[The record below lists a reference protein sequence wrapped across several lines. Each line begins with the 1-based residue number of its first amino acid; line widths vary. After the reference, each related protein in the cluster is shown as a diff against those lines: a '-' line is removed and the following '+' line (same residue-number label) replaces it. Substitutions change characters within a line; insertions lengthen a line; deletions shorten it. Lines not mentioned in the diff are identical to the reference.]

1 MNKNNEKMEKMDR
14 KYNFSEFLKDVPVI
28 EEDEELNC

>member
-1 MNKNNEKMEKMDR
+1 MEKMDR

-28 EEDEELNC
+28 EEDEELNCQESTEF